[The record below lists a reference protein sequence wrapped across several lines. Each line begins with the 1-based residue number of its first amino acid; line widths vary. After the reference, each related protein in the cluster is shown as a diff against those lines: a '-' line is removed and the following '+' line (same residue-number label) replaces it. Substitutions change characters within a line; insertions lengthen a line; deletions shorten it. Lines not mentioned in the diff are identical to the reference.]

1 MIDCYDEYTYAMVTL
16 VLGTILIA
24 GPLVASASILAISS
38 VIRII
43 QKLIKRIRRG

>member
-1 MIDCYDEYTYAMVTL
+1 MIECYDEYIYSKVTL
-16 VLGTILIA
+16 IFGTILIA
-24 GPLVASASILAISS
+24 GPLVASASILAIAS

>member
-1 MIDCYDEYTYAMVTL
+1 MIECYDEYTYAMVTL
-16 VLGTILIA
+16 IFGAVMIA
-24 GPLVASASILAISS
+24 GPLVASASILAIVS